1 MTTSCVD
8 VYLPVCLDLLEH
20 IRVLNV
26 KFLMD
31 DKMALPEGIFTTKK
45 VNDTKK
51 TNEGIPT

>member
-31 DKMALPEGIFTTKK
+31 DKMALPKGFFTKK
-45 VNDTKK
+45 CLMSQKP
-51 TNEGIPT
+51 NEGIPT